1 MKKEELNMPEEV
13 SSEPLST
20 GLSQESEAPEK
31 ESVEQPES
39 EFPKMVLPKKKIKR
53 LPVKTICYCAV
64 LVALSVIA
72 NTFTVYMS
80 FAGSNALAFT
90 YTVCFLAGAFF
101 GPFAGFI
108 VGACGDLV
116 GWLINPAG
124 GSFNPLLTLTSGLLG
139 LIPGVVFMVR
149 NKLFSAKKGS
159 SIKFLPLWTIL
170 SFVLVWI
177 VCTNVNTVVMYY
189 FYIAGFS
196 KKYTSFWP
204 YYVYRIPF
212 QTLFWSINL
221 VLSVALV
228 IPLKKILKL

>member
-1 MKKEELNMPEEV
+1 MEKEELNRPEEA
-13 SSEPLST
+13 SSELLSCSNPT
-20 GLSQESEAPEK
+20 AGESPEQHAAEHEK
-31 ESVEQPES
+31 TD
-39 EFPKMVLPKKKIKR
+39 FPQMVLPKKKFKR

-64 LVALSVIA
+64 LVALGVIT
-72 NTFTVYMS
+72 NTFTVYFNFS
-80 FAGSNALAFT
+80 GSNALSFT

-108 VGACGDLV
+108 VGACGDLI

-124 GSFNPLLTLTSGLLG
+124 GSFNPLLPLTSGLLG
-139 LIPGVVFMVR
+139 LIPGIVFMLR
-149 NKLFSAKKGS
+149 NKLFSKKKEL
-159 SIKFLPLWTIL
+159 SIKFLPLWTLL

-177 VCTNVNTVVMYY
+177 VCTNVNTVIMYY

-212 QTLFWSINL
+212 QTLFWSVNL
-221 VLSVALV
+221 VLSTALV